1 MTPTP
6 AETSAAAVVI
16 GSTPFIGQTAS
27 IVIVAL
33 FGAFVAVSRAKNESM
48 LETAKQ
54 VARAVAFSVFLTV
67 SAAKLASN
75 YLPLESSDLVI
86 PLAFL
91 IALVGDDWF
100 KVKGWA
106 LSWISRKSK
115 E

>member
-6 AETSAAAVVI
+6 AEASAAAIVV

-33 FGAFVAVSRAKNESM
+33 FGAFVAVSRSKSVSM
-48 LETAKQ
+48 VETAKQ

-67 SAAKLASN
+67 SAAKLAAN
-75 YLPLESSDLVI
+75 YLPLESADLVI

-106 LSWISRKSK
+106 MGWLSRKAK